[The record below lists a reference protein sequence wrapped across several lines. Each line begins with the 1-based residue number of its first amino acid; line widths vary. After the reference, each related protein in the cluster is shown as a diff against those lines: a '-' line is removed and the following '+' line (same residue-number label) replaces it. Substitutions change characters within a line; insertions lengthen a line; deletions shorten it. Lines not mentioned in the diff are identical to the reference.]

1 MCVAPVATVAGSVRI
16 DRRFLRS
23 LTEPLC
29 VAVRFLVRLKT
40 EPPDQ
45 SFLQCGGAGVV
56 EERPCDEAQ
65 RKRDSEVGV
74 GGAAALD
81 ELLEHSAR
89 ILPDFVQ
96 HRRLL
101 DTGDAAERRA
111 FFDDGV
117 LPFDVLVR
125 VVSERDARMAA
136 LLRAPVNEPI
146 LADVE
151 EARTGVAV
159 PCIG

>member
-1 MCVAPVATVAGSVRI
+1 MPELDARCLGRDRSPVPPPFDGAAV
-16 DRRFLRS
+16 
-23 LTEPLC
+23 

-40 EPPDQ
+40 EPPDE
-45 SFLQCGGAGVV
+45 SFLQCGRARVV

-65 RKRDSEVGV
+65 QKRGPEVGV

-101 DTGDAAERRA
+101 DTGDAAERSA

-125 VVSERDARMAA
+125 VVGERDARHDGMPFRSQSPAYNRP
-136 LLRAPVNEPI
+136 LPRLRRPY
-146 LADVE
+146 
-151 EARTGVAV
+151 
-159 PCIG
+159 